1 MSQLKQI
8 LGNTQ
13 NIGHFKEAV
22 RKGKVSHAYIID
34 GPEGIGKK
42 TFAGYIAAALLC
54 EKGIEEGPCMVCGS
68 CVKADTHNHPDIIWV
83 EHEKPTVL
91 SIGEIR
97 SQVIDTVDIVP
108 YYGPFKIY
116 IIKDAQ
122 LLNENGQNALLK
134 TLEEPPEYAI
144 FFLLTDNYDML
155 LDTIKSRCMKLRMEP
170 LDLKTIIRQLEK
182 GKADKAL
189 VEENAALSKGNLG
202 LAMRLT
208 EDEEKAAL
216 KNGTLKA
223 LKNMSNL
230 DALEIFQFASDLDKT
245 DGAQVLAYMQMWYRD
260 LALVKNE
267 AAGGRLYFAK
277 EKAVLQRQADAVSPE
292 GLGRIFHA
300 LTEAKLRLD
309 NSVKCEAVFEALFL
323 TIREEVKK

>member
-1 MSQLKQI
+1 MSQLKKV
-8 LGNTQ
+8 LGNSQ

-108 YYGPFKIY
+108 YYGPYKIY

-134 TLEEPPEYAI
+134 TLEEPPEYAL

-170 LDLKTIIRQLEK
+170 LDAKTVIRELEK
-182 GKADKAL
+182 SKADKAL
-189 VEENAALSKGNLG
+189 IEENALLSKGNLG
-202 LAMRLT
+202 MAMRLT
-208 EDEEKAAL
+208 EDEDAAAL
-216 KNGTLKA
+216 KNETLKA
-223 LKNMSNL
+223 LKNMANL
-230 DALEIFQFASDLDKT
+230 DALEIFQFAADLDKR

-267 AAGGRLYFAK
+267 AGSGRLYFAK
-277 EKAVLQRQADAVSPE
+277 EKAVEKRQADAVSPE
-292 GLGRIFHA
+292 GLNRIFNA
-300 LTEAKLRLD
+300 MTEAKRRLD

-323 TIREEVKK
+323 AIREELKK

>member
-8 LGNTQ
+8 LGNRQ

-97 SQVIDTVDIVP
+97 NQVIDTVDIVP

-170 LDLKTIIRQLEK
+170 LSQKTIVSELEK
-182 GKADKAL
+182 SGAEKTL
-189 VEENAALSKGNLG
+189 IEENAALSKGNLG

-216 KNGTLKA
+216 KNETIKA
-223 LKNMSNL
+223 LKNMANL
-230 DALEIFQFASDLDKT
+230 DALEIFRFASDLDKL
-245 DGAQVLAYMQMWYRD
+245 DGAQVLSYMQMWYRD

-267 AAGGRLYFAK
+267 AGSGRLYFEK
-277 EKAVLQRQADAVSPE
+277 EKAVLKRQADAVSPE
-292 GLGRIFHA
+292 GLSRIFNA
-300 LTEAKLRLD
+300 LTEAKRRLD

-323 TIREEVKK
+323 VVREEVKK

>member
-8 LGNTQ
+8 LGNRQ

-54 EKGIEEGPCMVCGS
+54 EKGIEDGPCMVCGS
-68 CVKADTHNHPDIIWV
+68 CIKADTHNHPDIIWV

-108 YYGPFKIY
+108 YYGPYKIY
-116 IIKDAQ
+116 IIQDAQ
-122 LLNENGQNALLK
+122 LLNDNGQNALLK
-134 TLEEPPEYAI
+134 TLEEPPEYAL

-170 LDLKTIIRQLEK
+170 LDGTTIVRELEK
-182 GKADKAL
+182 SGADKAL
-189 VEENAALSKGNLG
+189 IEENVALSKGNLG
-202 LAMRLT
+202 LAKRLT
-208 EDEEKAAL
+208 EDEDRAAL
-216 KNGTLKA
+216 KNETIKA
-223 LKNMSNL
+223 LKNMANL
-230 DALEIFQFASDLDKT
+230 DALEIFQFAADLDKL

-267 AAGGRLYFAK
+267 AGNGRLYFEK
-277 EKAVLQRQADAVSPE
+277 EKAVLKRQADVVSPE
-292 GLGRIFHA
+292 GLGRIFTA
-300 LTEAKLRLD
+300 LTEAKRRLD